1 MDSCTGVVTVI
12 TICGGGDERDVGEG
26 TARSSAARCSA
37 CGGMIGRG
45 ARSGIVTG
53 SVPAGGSSRA
63 EAYIAGGTSSA
74 DVGAG
79 GTSSADAGIAGGS
92 SSADAGITGGSS
104 RADAGRELRPRGLA
118 GRDDIFERTPRQRS

>member
-63 EAYIAGGTSSA
+63 DAYI
-74 DVGAG
+74 AG